1 VISARSASI
10 ACDIDSPDGIEL
22 PLPDALVEPPTD
34 DAEEAPSRSG
44 GALPL
49 LEERGGIAPS

>member
-22 PLPDALVEPPTD
+22 ALPDALVEPPTD
-34 DAEEAPSRSG
+34 DADEAPG
-44 GALPL
+44 G
-49 LEERGGIAPS
+49 